1 MIFKYHTICHHFY
14 IIKFWTRLNND
25 KILIVTISKK
35 KKF

>member
-1 MIFKYHTICHHFY
+1 MIFKYHIVCHHFC
-14 IIKFWTRLNND
+14 IIKFCTRLNND